1 LRSRE
6 ARRAC
11 TEEGIRTEARRVYMY
26 VLRRVYVL
34 TYSLAYDALN
44 ARAVAVSHLDMGGEA
59 PPTD

>member
-1 LRSRE
+1 
-6 ARRAC
+6 
-11 TEEGIRTEARRVYMY
+11 MY